1 MKKRIFGILVAVVV
15 LSMLCFATSGT
26 AAEEV
31 KELKLG
37 LNVPLSGP
45 ATDWGITSIHAAEF
59 LKQKIEEKG
68 YLKVGKDLYKLVVV
82 PYDSKYVAADA
93 LANARRHTYEDKI
106 KFQWI
111 LGGGVVPS
119 CQPIT
124 EKEKVIVLACAYG
137 GKKVTNPDKF
147 YTFRTIIGSDLACPI
162 AFPYLAKN
170 YPKIKK
176 VAFIGPNDDCGF
188 TSIKDGK
195 AAAKA
200 VGWQVVGEEVT
211 ERTLVD
217 YLPVMTR
224 LLKGKPDMIHAAC
237 SPTDQV
243 ALATKAARELGF
255 EGYVFADATKDPE
268 KVMEIAGAKYAED
281 IFFVNC
287 INQLINPEV
296 ADLDARTR
304 RTYGRGIMFGV
315 IEYHASM
322 QCWAQAIER
331 AGTLNTDAVV
341 AELEKGTFDTVY
353 GPVTFG
359 AQSLFGIKR
368 QVLHPVPLGVIKGG
382 KFVALELMPIPAEL
396 K

>member
-1 MKKRIFGILVAVVV
+1 MKKMIIGIFMSIVLFSVLGFAVSVP
-15 LSMLCFATSGT
+15 
-26 AAEEV
+26 AADKV

-45 ATDWGITSIHAAEF
+45 ATDWGLTSIHAAEF
-59 LKQKIEEKG
+59 LRQKIEEQG
-68 YLKVGKDLYKLVVV
+68 YLKVGKDRYKLVAV

-124 EKEKVIVLACAYG
+124 EKEKVICLACAYG
-137 GKKVTNPDKF
+137 GKKVTNPKKP
-147 YTFRTIIGSDLACPI
+147 YTFRVIIGSDLACPI
-162 AFPYLAKN
+162 AFPYLAKH

-176 VAFIGPNDDCGF
+176 IAFIGPNDDCGF
-188 TSIKDGK
+188 TSIRDGK

-224 LLKGKPDMIHAAC
+224 LMKNKPDMIHAAC

-243 ALATKAARELGF
+243 ALATKGARELGF
-255 EGYVFADATKDPE
+255 EGYVFADATKDPD

-304 RTYGRGIMFGV
+304 RTYGRGIMYGV

-322 QCWAQAIER
+322 QCWAQALER
-331 AGTLNTDAVV
+331 AGTLDTDAVV

-359 AQSLFGIKR
+359 AKSLFGIKR
-368 QVLHPVPLGVIKGG
+368 QVLHPVPLGVIKSG
-382 KFVALELMPIPAEL
+382 KFVPLELMPIPDEL

>member
-1 MKKRIFGILVAVVV
+1 MKKRIFCILTAIVV
-15 LSMLCFATSGT
+15 LLMVGFAASVP

-45 ATDWGITSIHAAEF
+45 ATDWGLTSKHAAEF
-59 LKQKIEEKG
+59 LRQKIEEQG

-82 PYDSKYVAADA
+82 PYDSKYVAANA
-93 LANARRHTYEDKI
+93 LANTRRHTYEDKI

-124 EKEKVIVLACAYG
+124 EKEKVLVMACAYG
-137 GKKVTNPDKF
+137 GKKVTNPKKY

-176 VAFIGPNDDCGF
+176 IAFIGPNDDCGF
-188 TSIKDGK
+188 TSIRDGK

-200 VGWQVVGEEVT
+200 VGWEVVGEEVT

-224 LLKGKPDMIHAAC
+224 LLKGKPDIIHGAC
-237 SPTDQV
+237 SPTDQT
-243 ALATKAARELGF
+243 ALATKAARELGY

-268 KVMEIAGAKYAED
+268 KVMEIAGAEYAED
-281 IFFVNC
+281 VFFVNC

-296 ADLDARTR
+296 ADLDARTKK
-304 RTYGRGIMFGV
+304 TYGRDIMFGV

-331 AGTLNTDAVV
+331 AGTLDTDAVV
-341 AELEKGTFDTVY
+341 KEMESGTFDTVY
-353 GPVTFG
+353 GKVTFG
-359 AQSLFGIKR
+359 AESLFGIKR
-368 QVLHPVPLGVIKGG
+368 QVLHPVPLGIIKGG
-382 KFVALELMPIPAEL
+382 KFVALELMPIPDEL

>member
-1 MKKRIFGILVAVVV
+1 MKKRIFCILVAIVV
-15 LSMLCFATSGT
+15 LSMLCFAASVP
-26 AAEEV
+26 AAGKV

-45 ATDWGITSIHAAEF
+45 ATDWGLTSKHAAEF
-59 LKQKIEEKG
+59 LRQKIEEQG

-82 PYDSKYVAADA
+82 PYDSKYVAAEA

-124 EKEKVIVLACAYG
+124 EKEKVITLACAYG
-137 GKKVTNPDKF
+137 GKKVTNPDKP

-176 VAFIGPNDDCGF
+176 IAFIGPNDDCGF
-188 TSIKDGK
+188 VSIKDGK
-195 AAAKA
+195 AAAEA
-200 VGWQVVGEEVT
+200 VGWEVVGEEVT

-224 LLKGKPDMIHAAC
+224 LLRNRPDIIHAAC

-243 ALATKAARELGF
+243 ALATKAARELGY
-255 EGYVFADATKDPE
+255 EGYIFADATKDPE
-268 KVMEIAGAKYAED
+268 KVMEIAGDYAD
-281 IFFVNC
+281 GIFFVNC

-322 QCWAQAIER
+322 QAWAQAIER
-331 AGTLNTDAVV
+331 AGTLDTDAVV
-341 AELEKGTFDTVY
+341 KELESGTFDTVY
-353 GPVTFG
+353 GPITFG
-359 AQSLFGIKR
+359 GKPLFGIRR

-382 KFVALELMPIPAEL
+382 KFVALDLMPIPAEL